1 MTGMAAPTS
10 RESGALAG
18 RSAFRPFN
26 RPAIVV
32 VLGAIVLCTV
42 AFASLM
48 YGAVTLSFG
57 QAWSGLTSESD
68 VFARNVVWQI
78 RFPRVVDAMFVGA
91 CLAAAGALLQGVTRN
106 PLADPTILG
115 VTAAAGLASAIV
127 IVIDPRV
134 PQWGIAAACAGG
146 GLLGAGILYVIA
158 WRGAVSPVR
167 LALAGVALSAF
178 FGAVI
183 VGLLASSRTFLQTSL
198 GFLAGGMYGSEWRD
212 FRAMLPY
219 ALPGLLGAFLLAGRL
234 NVLALGDDVAAGLG
248 VLTDRTRLVVLAVV
262 GILTAAAVS
271 VAGLVSFVGLVCPH
285 LARYSV
291 GNDNRLL
298 IPVAALYGA
307 ILVSLADLAARLVI
321 SPSEVPM
328 GIITAGI
335 GAPFLLY
342 LVRFRE

>member
-1 MTGMAAPTS
+1 
-10 RESGALAG
+10 
-18 RSAFRPFN
+18 
-26 RPAIVV
+26 
-32 VLGAIVLCTV
+32 
-42 AFASLM
+42 
-48 YGAVTLSFG
+48 
-57 QAWSGLTSESD
+57 
-68 VFARNVVWQI
+68 
-78 RFPRVVDAMFVGA
+78 
-91 CLAAAGALLQGVTRN
+91 
-106 PLADPTILG
+106 
-115 VTAAAGLASAIV
+115 
-127 IVIDPRV
+127 
-134 PQWGIAAACAGG
+134 
-146 GLLGAGILYVIA
+146 
-158 WRGAVSPVR
+158 VR

>member
-1 MTGMAAPTS
+1 MAAPTS

-146 GLLGAGILYVIA
+146 GLVGAGILYVIA